1 MHLIILKWFR
11 KKKIKTEEK
20 NNETARCRSEKI
32 NWLPNS
38 FDSFKFVIDHENFS
52 FFLLSK
58 LFTLFFG
65 IPSVLLAAS
74 FQIVLQL
81 AQVYGHTLFLFQYHM
96 NL

>member
-1 MHLIILKWFR
+1 MHLIILKWLR
-11 KKKIKTEEK
+11 KKLKTEEK

-32 NWLPNS
+32 NCLPNS

-58 LFTLFFG
+58 LFTLFFE

-81 AQVYGHTLFLFQYHM
+81 AQVYGHT
-96 NL
+96 